1 MKFKRFGFMLL
12 VVLLL
17 GFVGA
22 ASAAEK
28 VIFTDGL
35 EDIDAEANVP
45 KGWVV
50 FSNNNGD
57 YGSASKDIVR
67 SGSLS
72 WFMDDPSSTAS
83 LGIRSPKI
91 PAEAGKIYRA
101 ASYVFVLSGT
111 ANLYIEFWDA
121 DGTRLGPQS
130 TKNTVRNEWEEIFVT
145 KEAPAGTKFVSLILY
160 SQQTNTGAHY
170 FDDVTIMEID

>member
-72 WFMDDPSSTAS
+72 CLRMISVPR
-83 LGIRSPKI
+83 L
-91 PAEAGKIYRA
+91 
-101 ASYVFVLSGT
+101 
-111 ANLYIEFWDA
+111 
-121 DGTRLGPQS
+121 RLGS
-130 TKNTVRNEWEEIFVT
+130 AV
-145 KEAPAGTKFVSLILY
+145 
-160 SQQTNTGAHY
+160 
-170 FDDVTIMEID
+170 